1 MLEMIGLVDFLFVP
15 ALTGI
20 RVGIFQLMNCS
31 WHCQMEHG
39 LHLIRRQF
47 DLWLVN
53 IFAKERCE
61 VLGTSDARVW

>member
-1 MLEMIGLVDFLFVP
+1 MLEIIGVFDFLFVP

-20 RVGIFQLMNCS
+20 RVGIFQLTNCS

-39 LHLIRRQF
+39 PHLIQRQF

-53 IFAKERCE
+53 IFCQRK
-61 VLGTSDARVW
+61 VWS

>member
-47 DLWLVN
+47 DL
-53 IFAKERCE
+53 
-61 VLGTSDARVW
+61 